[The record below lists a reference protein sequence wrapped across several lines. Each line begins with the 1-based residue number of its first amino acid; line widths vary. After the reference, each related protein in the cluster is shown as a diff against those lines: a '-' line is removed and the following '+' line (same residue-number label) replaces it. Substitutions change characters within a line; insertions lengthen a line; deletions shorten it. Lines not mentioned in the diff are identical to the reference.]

1 MAGTK
6 IRVYVTGATGRLG
19 KEVLKLLP
27 TAIPLVREKSGLKNE
42 MLTDFSESSLKGIL
56 KDATTIVHL
65 AGSMNFLDPNELK
78 AANVELT
85 RRIVSTTPKSARIVF
100 ASSISVYGKLIR
112 VVPAD
117 ENSPTNLDSPYAATK
132 LEAEKIIL
140 DSNTNSIILRI
151 GTIYG
156 PGFSDYNMI
165 LSQIKNGSMKIIGHG
180 QNRVPFVHVMD
191 VAKSIK
197 GALDEKNAKPGVYVV
212 CGESLK
218 QQELLSIAAEFLGV
232 SAPADFVPLDF
243 ALMFAQFEQSKA
255 MLSKT
260 KPKVTTEHILILAS
274 DRVFNS
280 DKAKKS
286 LGFNPRPLKDGIKEM
301 VEEFV
306 QL

>member
-1 MAGTK
+1 MVK
-6 IRVYVTGATGRLG
+6 ILG
-19 KEVLKLLP
+19 DAS
-27 TAIPLVREKSGLKNE
+27 AI
-42 MLTDFSESSLKGIL
+42 I
-56 KDATTIVHL
+56 HL
-65 AGSMNFLDPNELK
+65 AGSMNFLDPVELK
-78 AANVELT
+78 VANVELT
-85 RRIVSTTPKSARIVF
+85 RRLVSATPKSARIVF

-117 ENSPTNLDSPYAATK
+117 ENTPINPDSPYAATK
-132 LEAEKIIL
+132 LEAEKIIS
-140 DSNTNSIILRI
+140 DSNPNSVVLRI

-180 QNRVPFVHVMD
+180 QNRVPFVHVSD
-191 VAKSIK
+191 VAKAVA
-197 GALDEKNAKPGVYVV
+197 GALDVRKVSPGIYVV

-232 SAPADFVPLDF
+232 SAPSDFVPLDF

-301 VEEFV
+301 VEGFIK
-306 QL
+306 LS